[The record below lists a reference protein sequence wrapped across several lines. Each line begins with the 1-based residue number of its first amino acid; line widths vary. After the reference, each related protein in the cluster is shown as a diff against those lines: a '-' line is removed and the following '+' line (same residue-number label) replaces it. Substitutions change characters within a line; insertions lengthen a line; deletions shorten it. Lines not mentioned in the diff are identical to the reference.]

1 MRLER
6 VHGHTLQMQAP
17 SVMLLVTSVCKI
29 IGSGLVRIISCLKSR
44 CLLLSLCGAEKV
56 VGTATPEKD
65 QQDNKVVWHFS
76 TGDVLTVKLGDDLNF
91 HLRNESSGEEVWC
104 HKLLRLCAFCV
115 ELDLEWSILAFI
127 LTALQ

>member
-1 MRLER
+1 VKWED
-6 VHGHTLQMQAP
+6 
-17 SVMLLVTSVCKI
+17 
-29 IGSGLVRIISCLKSR
+29 RIIEIREGSWSYIANA
-44 CLLLSLCGAEKV
+44 SSVGYAPEKV

-65 QQDNKVVWHFS
+65 QQDSKVVWRFS

-91 HLRNESSGEEVWC
+91 HIRNESSGEEVWC